1 MKFFNRLFRSAA
13 EKSAATQRQPG
24 RFRAR
29 LSLEGLETR
38 LVPANVLVVPI
49 SQLADGSHF
58 HTLAQAIVAAGVNGM
73 VTIEPGASPDPVLP
87 VVVNVGEITIQGDPN
102 VPASILPTYQL
113 SVQADLVTLQ
123 NLKISSVVLGTAA
136 GDIVSADTVEHCLI
150 NSLTSHVAGSV
161 FSQNTFTG
169 SATFDQVG
177 NVHGGDVIANNTFT
191 GMVGGLLTLNNC
203 LGTHVT
209 QNTFFDD
216 GVGSAIDLD
225 NCGDGDPTVPA
236 IVADNSITL
245 TDSSGGVG
253 IFVTQHASGF
263 SSVRILNN
271 SINTGGMGIGMVMA
285 MANGDAAH
293 YSASVEGND
302 FHNNAIGVLITGDGA
317 HRAGNI
323 DMGGGSLGS
332 KGGNNFRSF
341 TANATVSHAA
351 IYIGFAQSGSIMATS
366 NMFDNNIMPSN
377 VVFLTNAAIPNL
389 GGPLSTP
396 QSFIQAMYNELL
408 GRSGSL
414 AELNGWVPVLTAQG
428 QAAVANDI
436 LRSNESLG
444 RVVDQ
449 LYLRFL
455 GRQSDPGGRAF
466 WINALQSG
474 STLETVEAGFLT
486 SPEYLHHIDTDYVQ
500 SLYINLFGRTGG
512 PDELAGWYSQIQTLG
527 LAGIANGFLT
537 SQEYRGDS
545 VSGDIAAFLHRPAT
559 ATEVGNFIVTQTDLL
574 GLEAAVLST
583 QEYFTNG

>member
-1 MKFFNRLFRSAA
+1 MKLFNRLFRSTA
-13 EKSAATQRQPG
+13 EKSAAIQRLPG

-38 LVPANVLVVPI
+38 LAPANVLVVPM
-49 SQLADGSHF
+49 SQLADASHF
-58 HTLAQAIVAAGVNGM
+58 HTLAQAIAAAAVNGM
-73 VTIEPGASPDPVLP
+73 VTIEPGASADPVLP

-102 VPASILPTYQL
+102 VPANILPTYQL

-136 GDIVSADTVEHCLI
+136 GDVVSADTVEHCLI
-150 NSLTSHVAGSV
+150 NTLTSHVAGSV

-191 GMVGGLLTLNNC
+191 GTVGGLLTLNNC

-216 GVGSAIDLD
+216 GVGNAIDLN
-225 NCGDGDPTVPA
+225 NCGNGDPTVPA

-245 TDSSGGVG
+245 TGSPGGVA
-253 IFVTQHASGF
+253 IFVTQNGAGF

-271 SINTGGMGIGMVMA
+271 SFNTGGTGIGMLMA
-285 MANGDAAH
+285 MTDGDAAH

-302 FHNNAIGVLITGDGA
+302 FHNNAIGVLITGDGT
-317 HRAGNI
+317 HAGNI

-341 TANATVSHAA
+341 TANATNSKGA
-351 IYIGFAQSGSIMATS
+351 ISIGFTQSGSVMAMS
-366 NMFDNNIMPSN
+366 NMFGNNITPSN
-377 VVFLTNAAIPNL
+377 VVFLTQAANPNL
-389 GGPLSTP
+389 SGSLSTP

-436 LRSNESLG
+436 LRSSESLG

-455 GRQSDPGGRAF
+455 GRQSDPGGRAA
-466 WINALQSG
+466 WINALQNG
-474 STLETVEAGFLT
+474 STLDAVEAGFLT

-500 SLYINLFGRTGG
+500 SLYINLLGRTGG
-512 PDELAGWYSQIQTLG
+512 SDELASWYSQIQTLG

-545 VSGDIAAFLHRPAT
+545 VSGDIATFLHRPAT
-559 ATEVGNFIVTQTDLL
+559 ATEVGNLIATQTDLL